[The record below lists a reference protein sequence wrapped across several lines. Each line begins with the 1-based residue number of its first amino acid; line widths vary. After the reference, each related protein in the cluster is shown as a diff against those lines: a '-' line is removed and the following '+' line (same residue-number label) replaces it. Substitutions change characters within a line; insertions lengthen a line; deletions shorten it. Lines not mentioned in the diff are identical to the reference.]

1 MRYALLVGCL
11 VLALAGQFVIGTFA
25 TFARPAVSS
34 ETIAAGNANAR
45 SAAELYVK
53 YCASC
58 HGRDGRSKT
67 AKAKS
72 NHARN
77 LTDAQWQDRVSE
89 ERIFNSIMNGKGKM
103 PAYGRKLT
111 EQEIELLVAYVRGL
125 RK

>member
-1 MRYALLVGCL
+1 MKCALLVGCF
-11 VLALAGQFVIGTFA
+11 VVALGAAFA
-25 TFARPAVSS
+25 HPAASS
-34 ETIAAGNANAR
+34 ETVEPGNASGG
-45 SAAELYVK
+45 SAAELYAK

-58 HGRDGRSKT
+58 HGKDGQSKT
-67 AKAKS
+67 LKAKA

-77 LTDAQWQDRVSE
+77 LTDAEWQERVSE

-103 PAYGRKLT
+103 PGYGKKLS

>member
-1 MRYALLVGCL
+1 MRDALLVGCF
-11 VLALAGQFVIGTFA
+11 VIALAGQFVVGA
-25 TFARPAVSS
+25 FARPATSS
-34 ETIAAGNANAR
+34 EAVEPGNASAKT
-45 SAAELYVK
+45 AAELYVK

-67 AKAKS
+67 LKAKS

-77 LTDAQWQDRVSE
+77 LTDAEWQERVSE

-103 PAYGRKLT
+103 PGYGRKLT
-111 EQEIELLVAYVRGL
+111 EHEIDLLVAFVRGL